1 MGFPS
6 SFIQIFDRKHE
17 SLFLIYTDQY
27 RMEMDSVGSSETL
40 VNICNIT
47 YYIKSNINIQ
57 SPPWEPYRHFR
68 ALKLANLSSFMLVIF
83 SDNSW
88 FRTFAVS
95 WMLYASFWV
104 IPRHLKRR
112 HIKFRRRG
120 ITPKKAYNNFQT
132 TLRNAHKQLKKKV
145 Q

>member
-57 SPPWEPYRHFR
+57 SPP
-68 ALKLANLSSFMLVIF
+68 
-83 SDNSW
+83 
-88 FRTFAVS
+88 
-95 WMLYASFWV
+95 
-104 IPRHLKRR
+104 
-112 HIKFRRRG
+112 
-120 ITPKKAYNNFQT
+120 
-132 TLRNAHKQLKKKV
+132 
-145 Q
+145 